1 MRTSQAL
8 RIPRLDWG
16 DRPTSRPAGRVS
28 ALDQPSEVRLLECW
42 ALPPKRIHPVVAGQC
57 PDAPPLAGGLK
68 IMRQAK

>member
-28 ALDQPSEVRLLECW
+28 ALDQPSKVRLLECI
-42 ALPPKRIHPVVAGQC
+42 ALPPKRMRPLAAGQC
-57 PDAPPLAGGLK
+57 TDAAPLAGGLK
-68 IMRQAK
+68 IRRQAE